1 MPRVTRG
8 FKLRRR
14 RKRLLKLAKGFRGPR
29 GNLFRIAKESVDRAL
44 KYAYRDRRTK
54 KREFRQLWIT
64 RINAGARI
72 CGINYSQFMLGLK
85 RANIAIDRKVLA
97 DMAITDAP
105 SFSQLANIAKEN
117 VG

>member
-1 MPRVTRG
+1 
-8 FKLRRR
+8 
-14 RKRLLKLAKGFRGPR
+14 
-29 GNLFRIAKESVDRAL
+29 N
-44 KYAYRDRRTK
+44 YAYRDRRTK

-64 RINAGARI
+64 RISAGARS

-85 RANIAIDRKVLA
+85 RANIEIDRKVLA

-105 SFSQLANIAKEN
+105 SFTQLVTIAKEN